1 MKTFFL
7 DSSSSLRDL
16 GHFSQYRQSI
26 FHLPQQQC
34 LVLTILRRFW
44 GQTSNFKRF
53 PTDSVGKE
61 QRNMTNCFEQYAK
74 FWLSHVGGAIY
85 FQNLCAALLS
95 TRGKEDSFQKK
106 SHPSASTSVSK
117 ISLYQRRA
125 LHETIRKTN
134 VDQSFS
140 NKMNQVFL
148 TLGEKSWMVK
158 SQHRHDR
165 IQVLNNYSNCCTLFC
180 ASAVSFNKVNTFE

>member
-61 QRNMTNCFEQYAK
+61 QRNMTNSFEQYAK

-85 FQNLCAALLS
+85 FQKLCAALLS
-95 TRGKEDSFQKK
+95 TRGKERFFPEKITSICLYFCRCCCH
-106 SHPSASTSVSK
+106 SMPSCWWYYCHWQCKHLSVKLVCINVELCTKQSGK
-117 ISLYQRRA
+117 QMQ
-125 LHETIRKTN
+125 TN
-134 VDQSFS
+134 
-140 NKMNQVFL
+140 L
-148 TLGEKSWMVK
+148 
-158 SQHRHDR
+158 SQ
-165 IQVLNNYSNCCTLFC
+165 T
-180 ASAVSFNKVNTFE
+180 K